1 MKIDKKF
8 KNQDLK
14 EMIKT
19 QVTYDFRKGIFKF
32 GHKF

>member
-1 MKIDKKF
+1 MKIDKTK
-8 KNQDLK
+8 KSEDLK

-32 GHKF
+32 GHKL